1 MGEAAA
7 PRKTSSGRSE
17 FEGPTWLVLAGCYS
31 LWLFSLWGLEAL
43 GWIAV
48 VPLAIAIAL
57 HSSLQHEI
65 LHGHPTRNALLNE
78 ALISIPM
85 GLFIPY
91 RRFRDLHLRHHRDDR
106 LTDPYDD
113 PESFYQC
120 HSDISQS
127 CGLVRA
133 LLAVNATFAGRMLIG
148 PAMAM
153 FAFWT
158 WDLRLFRSGDR
169 RVIDAWMRHLILVSA
184 LIWVLYAFGVDG
196 WLYFAAAYLG
206 MSLIMVRSFIEHRAD
221 QDVAARTAVVD
232 AHWFW
237 RLLFLNNNF
246 HLVHHDR
253 PSMAWYRL
261 PRYWRAER
269 ETIAER
275 NGGYVFPGYGSVAW
289 RWLFRRREPYV
300 HPLTNYGD
308 APDQGA

>member
-1 MGEAAA
+1 MREVVS
-7 PRKTSSGRSE
+7 PRKTRSGRSQ

-31 LWLFSLWGLEAL
+31 LWAISLGTMPVL
-43 GWIAV
+43 GWLSVI
-48 VPLAIAIAL
+48 PLAIAIAL

-65 LHGHPTRNALLNE
+65 LHGHPTRNAAINE
-78 ALISIPM
+78 ALVSVPM

-113 PESFYQC
+113 PESFYLC
-120 HSDISQS
+120 DSEVSSS
-127 CGLVRA
+127 CSVLRT

-153 FAFWT
+153 FAFWAL
-158 WDLRLFRSGDR
+158 DLRLMRDGDR
-169 RVIDAWMRHLILVSA
+169 RVIDAWSRHGA
-184 LIWVLYAFGVDG
+184 LACVMIGGLYAIGING
-196 WLYFAAAYLG
+196 LQYFVAAYVG

-221 QDVAARTAVVD
+221 QEVDARTAVVD

-237 RLLFLNNNF
+237 RLLFLNNNY

-261 PRYWRAER
+261 PQLWLEQQD
-269 ETIAER
+269 EIARR
-275 NGGYVFPGYGSVAW
+275 NRGYVLPGYGSVAL
-289 RWLFRRREPYV
+289 RWMFRRREPYV
-300 HPLTNYGD
+300 HPLTNYAD